1 MIINHR
7 NNTKKG
13 FAMIHN
19 GTAVKDKDGNI
30 TGYIY
35 GEVADLDMN
44 KPVEDEKAPSEA
56 PKKTTARK
64 SASKK

>member
-1 MIINHR
+1 
-7 NNTKKG
+7 
-13 FAMIHN
+13 MIHN

-35 GEVADLDMN
+35 GETADEM
-44 KPVEDEKAPSEA
+44 PVEEAKTPEEA
-56 PKKTTARK
+56 PKKTSTRK